1 MNKTRQVVSQ
11 AVKIASRDVRTPKV
25 VRTGAVQ
32 KTNRGSRAVSN
43 R

>member
-1 MNKTRQVVSQ
+1 MNKTRQVVNQ

-25 VRTGAVQ
+25 VRIGAVR
-32 KTNRGSRAVSN
+32 KIGVGNKSASN

>member
-25 VRTGAVQ
+25 VRTGTVR
-32 KTNRGSRAVSN
+32 KSSGGNRGASN